1 MDFVKEQEALEVLQE
16 CGLTQQP
23 EGEDLVYLEMED
35 NDDVVHLHLK
45 SDDSNVEPRDDAR
58 VIATPKTQF
67 ASILE
72 HIIHRLHLDQILL
85 IPVGK
90 WRKVFDC
97 VAFSLADNEDWQEFD
112 ATATVEL
119 NRRDPLLCGP
129 ADYQTVVAL
138 FEALVNDAEEPSQGL
153 MITCTAAPLLLQIV
167 PEGAIRMSLGNQAI
181 ADEVMETVNVKQ

>member
-1 MDFVKEQEALEVLQE
+1 VDFVKEQEALEVLQE
-16 CGLTQQP
+16 CGLEQTP
-23 EGEDLVYLEMED
+23 VGEDLVYLRMNE
-35 NDDVVHLHLK
+35 NDDVVHLHLA
-45 SDDSNVEPRDDAR
+45 SEDSTVEPHDGAK
-58 VIATPKTQF
+58 VLTTPKDQF

-129 ADYQTVVAL
+129 PDYQTVVSL
-138 FEALVNDAEEPSQGL
+138 IEALINDAEEPSQGL
-153 MITCTAAPLLLQIV
+153 MITCTAAPLLAEIV
-167 PEGAIRMSLGNQAI
+167 PDGAVRLSMGNQAI
-181 ADEVMETVNVKQ
+181 ADEVMETVNVQQ